1 MIRNFQLN
9 TRITGNQFCIYSC
22 ILSAIDNKKYKS
34 LFKSYKDKNNSV
46 FHVKYTAYTKTTIIL
61 NLRWPGWPKKIT
73 KEAYFHN
80 VPLEFKEKKSK
91 KSKLKCN

>member
-1 MIRNFQLN
+1 MYFI
-9 TRITGNQFCIYSC
+9 CHH
-22 ILSAIDNKKYKS
+22 NKKYKS

-46 FHVKYTAYTKTTIIL
+46 YHVKYTAYTKTTMIL

-80 VPLEFKEKKSK
+80 VLLELKEKKSK
-91 KSKLKCN
+91 KSKFKCN